1 MTMNKEQKANMKRLS
16 SLYVIQ
22 QCSHEWF
29 AKTASHTK
37 GATDKSTNPNIAL
50 MHSGALLLW

>member
-1 MTMNKEQKANMKRLS
+1 MNKEPKANMKRLS

-22 QCSHEWF
+22 KCNHEWF
-29 AKTASHTK
+29 ANTASHTK
-37 GATDKSTNPNIAL
+37 GATDKSNNPNIAL

>member
-1 MTMNKEQKANMKRLS
+1 MNKETKANMKRLS

-22 QCSHEWF
+22 KSNHEWF

-37 GATDKSTNPNIAL
+37 GATDKSNNPNIAL
-50 MHSGALLLW
+50 MHSGPLLLW

>member
-1 MTMNKEQKANMKRLS
+1 MNKEEKANMKRLS

-22 QCSHEWF
+22 KCNHEWF

-37 GATDKSTNPNIAL
+37 GATDKSNNPNIAL